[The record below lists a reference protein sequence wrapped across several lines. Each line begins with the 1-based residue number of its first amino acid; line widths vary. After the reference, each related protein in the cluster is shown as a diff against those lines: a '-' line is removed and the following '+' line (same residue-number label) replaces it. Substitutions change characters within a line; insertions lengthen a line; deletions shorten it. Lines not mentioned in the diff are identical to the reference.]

1 MMKGF
6 RFFVALGALCL
17 FGLSFGNGVVARVK
31 DPSFISAIVAS
42 YPEILGADQAGNSPF
57 VRFEIGSNST
67 DEIENA
73 FETDSRIVWS
83 EDEYSY
89 SSPENQSSHGSSVA
103 AIYDRKASFSQNTGI
118 WQQINFTL
126 TPIRTKSSLVRIGIV
141 DTGVSPLQLS
151 IRSHVDAAASFVPNF
166 PTIDDMPT
174 GIDTNNNG
182 VLDEGAGHGTMVA
195 GVILQLCPEAR
206 LVVAK
211 SADSDGIATSW
222 SVLKGVVFCI
232 ENRAKVINLSLGS
245 SKPLTGF
252 DDFLD
257 WVEASGVLIVSP
269 IGNDNA
275 DAALFPAAYSN
286 VVCGAGLLP
295 DNTKAP
301 FSNFNSAARICA
313 PATGIQSAWYDGKT
327 AIWSG
332 TSFVAPLITGC
343 LAAALPNSPP
353 TSIEVLRSALKNTG
367 KNIDSL
373 NPTYQGKL
381 GNLLDFGAL
390 LNFLRKNNSP

>member
-1 MMKGF
+1 MKGF

-141 DTGVSPLQLS
+141 DT
-151 IRSHVDAAASFVPNF
+151 
-166 PTIDDMPT
+166 
-174 GIDTNNNG
+174 
-182 VLDEGAGHGTMVA
+182 
-195 GVILQLCPEAR
+195 
-206 LVVAK
+206 
-211 SADSDGIATSW
+211 
-222 SVLKGVVFCI
+222 
-232 ENRAKVINLSLGS
+232 
-245 SKPLTGF
+245 
-252 DDFLD
+252 
-257 WVEASGVLIVSP
+257 
-269 IGNDNA
+269 
-275 DAALFPAAYSN
+275 
-286 VVCGAGLLP
+286 
-295 DNTKAP
+295 
-301 FSNFNSAARICA
+301 
-313 PATGIQSAWYDGKT
+313 
-327 AIWSG
+327 
-332 TSFVAPLITGC
+332 
-343 LAAALPNSPP
+343 
-353 TSIEVLRSALKNTG
+353 
-367 KNIDSL
+367 
-373 NPTYQGKL
+373 
-381 GNLLDFGAL
+381 
-390 LNFLRKNNSP
+390 